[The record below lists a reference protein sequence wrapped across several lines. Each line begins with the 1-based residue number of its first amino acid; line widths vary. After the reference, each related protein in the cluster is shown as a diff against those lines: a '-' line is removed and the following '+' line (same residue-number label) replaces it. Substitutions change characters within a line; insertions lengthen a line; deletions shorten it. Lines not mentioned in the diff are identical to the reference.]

1 MKADKRTKDAIC
13 KCHSCNLWYMPFSAI
28 ALMFGSSDSQLQW
41 FSCRIEGYRRF
52 FSPYVFCLSC
62 SSSDPDVAAT
72 PLLPWRGFVCPTTT
86 SRMECSCCPTDANRS
101 EASRNSASARS
112 RHLEVPNARIHII
125 TQWKWNLKLN
135 AWHWT
140 SRTNDRHLFVAHA
153 FLSLFQVLLPRYWV
167 NSSLEGTIAHCETS
181 ETPLE
186 GTGMAGLQNNLR
198 LD

>member
-1 MKADKRTKDAIC
+1 
-13 KCHSCNLWYMPFSAI
+13 MPFANVI
-28 ALMFGSSDSQLQW
+28 AVTYDVCHCRLLLWCFGSSDSQLQW
-41 FSCRIEGYRRF
+41 FSCRIEGF
-52 FSPYVFCLSC
+52 FPYVFCLSC

-140 SRTNDRHLFVAHA
+140 SWPNDRRLFVAPA
-153 FLSLFQVLLPRYWV
+153 FFQVLLPRYWV
-167 NSSLEGTIAHCETS
+167 NSSLEGTTAHCETS